1 MKPITINTKSLQIIL
16 ETLGKKVKQ
25 WKYYLPILNLAL
37 FVGVISLAVVCALL
51 VYYPPVNTTK
61 TGDNQ
66 KEVHLL
72 YGALP
77 PIMVD
82 AKPIDAYEAIA
93 SKNPF
98 STTRSQWNPQQT
110 QQSKIEF
117 KNTEDDAQPLANKQK
132 PKGTPM
138 KFNLQGIMI
147 IGNERKALIE
157 NPDKTNN
164 SKPFIFISEGEEIAE
179 YKVKKIESDQII
191 LDWYG
196 EELTIVMRANIKK

>member
-1 MKPITINTKSLQIIL
+1 
-16 ETLGKKVKQ
+16 
-25 WKYYLPILNLAL
+25 
-37 FVGVISLAVVCALL
+37 
-51 VYYPPVNTTK
+51 
-61 TGDNQ
+61 
-66 KEVHLL
+66 
-72 YGALP
+72 
-77 PIMVD
+77 
-82 AKPIDAYEAIA
+82 
-93 SKNPF
+93 
-98 STTRSQWNPQQT
+98 QQS

-117 KNTEDDAQPLANKQK
+117 NNTEDAAQPLSNKQK
-132 PKGTPM
+132 PKGAPV